1 MVAKR
6 VSKKDRRRH
15 VELSRGEW
23 WGEGWA
29 DVASMSVSRR
39 QSRASRLFLDE
50 QSGKSSVRE
59 ATAGEVSNC
68 PEFPSSQATTMG

>member
-1 MVAKR
+1 M
-6 VSKKDRRRH
+6 
-15 VELSRGEW
+15 
-23 WGEGWA
+23 
-29 DVASMSVSRR
+29 ASMSVSRR

-68 PEFPSSQATTMG
+68 PEFPSYHHGVADSLAKSGSQRWF